1 MYPKA
6 FYQKKRIYW
15 GKQHGEELFAAAAAG
30 VPRLQREKL
39 SADLMAGLTVAA
51 VALPLALAFGV
62 SAGATAAC
70 GLVTAIIAGLV
81 ISALT
86 GGYYQISGPTG
97 AMAAIL
103 GSLIAA
109 YGMQGMFVATFLAG
123 ILLVVAAVLH
133 LGNLTAFVPAPVIT
147 GFTSGIAVIIALGQ
161 IDNFFGTHSEGATA
175 IEKLISYGRLGFA
188 PDLATTA
195 VAVFVVILM
204 LVFPKKWNAVVPES
218 LIGII
223 IATAATM
230 LMQLDIA
237 TVGEIPQTLLL
248 PDRLNPMGINWADV
262 PALLA
267 PAFSIAVLNMLESL
281 LCGASAGRATGVKLN
296 NDQELLAQG
305 VGNLVLPLF
314 GGIPAT
320 AALART
326 SVAVRSGAQTRLTGI
341 FHAIGLLIMMFVLA
355 PVIRYVPLAALA
367 GVLMVTAWR
376 MNEWH
381 AIRYIFGHRFKGA
394 IAKFLVTMACTIV
407 FDLTVAI
414 VVGVGLGLILM
425 VARLSRLQ
433 INYERVDMS
442 RLKNDDPALNAR
454 YANTM
459 VAYVTGPLLFA
470 NISVLEELPERVAGC
485 DTLLLSMRGVPTVD
499 VSAAQV
505 LLAQIEDFRSQGVD
519 VVLCGLPSAAMTMLR
534 RAGVVDL
541 LGEHAFYW
549 SVERALLDNR
559 PLPQAV
565 CAAQN

>member
-1 MYPKA
+1 MGKA
-6 FYQKKRIYW
+6 F
-15 GKQHGEELFAAAAAG
+15 
-30 VPRLQREKL
+30 LQQLRNEFRGYNGHKL
-39 SADLMAGLTVAA
+39 SQDLMAGLTVAA

-70 GLVTAIIAGLV
+70 GLVTAIVAGLV

-103 GSLIAA
+103 GSLIGT
-109 YGMQGMFVATFLAG
+109 YGMQGMFAATFLAG
-123 ILLVVAAVLH
+123 IMLLIAAVLH

-147 GFTSGIAVIIALGQ
+147 GFTSGIAVIIAMGQ
-161 IDNFFGTHSEGATA
+161 IDNFFGTYSEGGSALA
-175 IEKLISYGRLGFA
+175 KLASYGTLGFR

-195 VAVFVVILM
+195 VALFVTVLM
-204 LVFPKKWNAVVPES
+204 VVFPKKWNAVVPAS

-223 IATAATM
+223 LATAATM
-230 LMQLDIA
+230 LLGLDIA

-248 PDRLNPMGINWADV
+248 PDRLSPRAVDWSAV

-281 LCGASAGRATGVKLN
+281 LCGASAGRATGVRLN
-296 NDQELLAQG
+296 NDQELFAQG

-326 SVAVRSGAQTRLTGI
+326 SVAVRSGAQTRLTGV
-341 FHAIGLLIMMFVLA
+341 FHAVGLLIMMFALA
-355 PVIRYVPLAALA
+355 PVIRNVPLAALA

-381 AIRYIFGHRFKGA
+381 AIRYMFSHRFKGA
-394 IAKFLVTMACTIV
+394 IAKFAVTMVCTIM

-425 VARLSRLQ
+425 VARLSKLQ

-442 RLKNDDPALNAR
+442 RLKNDDPVLNAR
-454 YANTM
+454 YSNAM
-459 VAYVTGPLLFA
+459 VAYITGPLLFA
-470 NISVLEELPERVAGC
+470 NISVLEELPDRVAGC

-499 VSAAQV
+499 VAAAQT
-505 LLAQIEDFRSQGVD
+505 LQAILESFRERGVD
-519 VVLCGLPSAAMTMLR
+519 VAICGLPTASMTMLR
-534 RAGVVDL
+534 RAGIVEL
-541 LGEHAFYW
+541 MGEQ
-549 SVERALLDNR
+549 ALLDPR
-559 PLPQAV
+559 PRPEN
-565 CAAQN
+565 AQTVQRV